1 MKPAFLARFLWQF
14 WRHKILNMPSGDRG
28 RGLNINR
35 PESSLKPL
43 PVIVMKMMIWKMLIM
58 EVKMVMIKKM
68 IMMMQGEDE
77 DHGGDGVVWDGNLIK

>member
-1 MKPAFLARFLWQF
+1 
-14 WRHKILNMPSGDRG
+14 MPPGDRG

-43 PVIVMKMMIWKMLIM
+43 PVIVMKMMMGKMLIM
-58 EVKMVMIKKM
+58 EVM